1 MSAKRDFSELLVLA
15 PHMRGR
21 MCYLMLLGLRDPD
34 HCIRRKNLQVSAGRL
49 LPKMVK
55 LGLITK
61 IEPGVWKIN
70 LEYFRKVAYVVS
82 DDLFDKIADPEQMF
96 EYKKSIGKYRK
107 NISYEQQK
115 AQWARRDRASKEVK
129 KANRLKYEKEGNKDA
144 EKLSEIL
151 FIDKEE

>member
-1 MSAKRDFSELLVLA
+1 M
-15 PHMRGR
+15 
-21 MCYLMLLGLRDPD
+21 
-34 HCIRRKNLQVSAGRL
+34 SAGRL